1 MKDVSWQQYYRDQNK
16 VEVLIKYTFK
26 LPVLV
31 SDFNI
36 DEHPLFVR
44 QTNDEIHVNYHRLI
58 TRSLLDDLIEL
69 WMIRSQQKEVPEVLS
84 NKSPGLYIVGFIAE
98 TMSRINEEILNRKY
112 LEGHVL
118 LRTISQFDIYNVFI
132 VDKDVKYVGITWPA
146 IIPSFTEIT
155 KVSKGFDVIFIRDL
169 IDAVTEYFYF
179 NFDECIKKVITSL
192 ENYFIYY
199 HLESVSS
206 DGLLRRVFCRRKTKF
221 RRLIQKNISESFYG
235 IKERDLKILRD
246 NMLYVYQIRNRVT
259 HDKLRLKP
267 YNRSL
272 CKKAIKTLLYI
283 YQSKFIREDNKNE
296 YIMSVYRQ
304 FGLISD
310 MIIGRNLDRYLEV
323 ENQESIVGRNE
334 DDFNKWAFSNLKI
347 TKQEKI

>member
-1 MKDVSWQQYYRDQNK
+1 
-16 VEVLIKYTFK
+16 
-26 LPVLV
+26 
-31 SDFNI
+31 
-36 DEHPLFVR
+36 
-44 QTNDEIHVNYHRLI
+44 
-58 TRSLLDDLIEL
+58 
-69 WMIRSQQKEVPEVLS
+69 
-84 NKSPGLYIVGFIAE
+84 
-98 TMSRINEEILNRKY
+98 
-112 LEGHVL
+112 
-118 LRTISQFDIYNVFI
+118 
-132 VDKDVKYVGITWPA
+132 
-146 IIPSFTEIT
+146 
-155 KVSKGFDVIFIRDL
+155 
-169 IDAVTEYFYF
+169 
-179 NFDECIKKVITSL
+179 
-192 ENYFIYY
+192 
-199 HLESVSS
+199 
-206 DGLLRRVFCRRKTKF
+206 
-221 RRLIQKNISESFYG
+221 
-235 IKERDLKILRD
+235 
-246 NMLYVYQIRNRVT
+246 MLYVYQIRNRVT